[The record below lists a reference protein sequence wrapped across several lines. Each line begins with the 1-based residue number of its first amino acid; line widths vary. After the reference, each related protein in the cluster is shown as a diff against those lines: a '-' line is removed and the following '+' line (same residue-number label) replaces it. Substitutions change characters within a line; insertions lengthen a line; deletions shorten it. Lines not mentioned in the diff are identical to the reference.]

1 MAEPCEP
8 FDLTC
13 KAKEWAT
20 SAVGDAI
27 GSLADGVM
35 EAFGHAIGGLGTIWV
50 RIGTPN
56 LTGGASVVPTGQPPG
71 TAGIDTVLGYATWI
85 GFGVAILGLIAA
97 GVRLAVSRSGQTQ
110 QAVERIGVVLIAVI
124 LISASVGIVTGLLSG
139 ARTGSPTVSFL
150 QNSLWYYTMAVAV
163 LGVIVAGAR
172 MAWEQRAEPG
182 RQLIQG
188 LLTLVVVAGAGLSVV
203 ALLTTAADSFSVW
216 ILNNS
221 LDCNI
226 AAGDGTCFGKSMFQ
240 LLALTA
246 GTAGAGGFGAVL
258 VIILGVVA
266 VFAALAQ
273 IVLMIVRAGALVVLA
288 GMLPVA
294 AAASLSDPQ
303 RTMLRKTSA
312 WLLGFILYKPAAAI
326 VYATA
331 FRLTGT
337 DLFGDDGLVTVLTG
351 LALMLLAL
359 VALPAL
365 MRLIVPAITAVSSG
379 SGGMAGMALAGAAA
393 ALPTGAA
400 LTSRASGSGGNGS
413 SGSGGGSGPSGAGPS
428 GASPAAG
435 GGPAAGGSTAGG
447 GPAAGAA
454 GSSGAAA
461 AGGAGSSGAAAGGAA
476 AGGAAASGAAAGSAA
491 AAVPPVA
498 AASAAMNA
506 AGAAGNAARSA
517 AESATG
523 GPDGAL

>member
-1 MAEPCEP
+1 MADECGA
-8 FDLTC
+8 FDPVC
-13 KAKEWAT
+13 KAKEWAG
-20 SAVGDAI
+20 SAIGDAI

-35 EAFGHAIGGLGTIWV
+35 EAFGHAIGALGTIWV

-56 LTGGASVVPTGQPPG
+56 LTGGAIVVPAGQPPG

-85 GFGVAILGLIAA
+85 AFGVAVLGLIAA
-97 GVRLAVSRSGQTQ
+97 GVRLALSRSGQTQ

-124 LISASVGIVTGLLSG
+124 LISASVAIVTGLLSG

-203 ALLTTAADSFSVW
+203 GLLTTAADAFSVW

-246 GTAGAGGFGAVL
+246 GSGGLGAILA
-258 VIILGVVA
+258 IILGVVA

-273 IVLMIVRAGALVVLA
+273 IMLMIVRAGALVVLA

-326 VYATA
+326 VYASA
-331 FRLTGT
+331 FRLVGA

-365 MRLIVPAITAVSSG
+365 MRLIVPAVTAVSSG
-379 SGGMAGMALAGAAA
+379 SGGMAGMALAGAAS

-400 LTSRASGSGGNGS
+400 LTSRASGGGNGS
-413 SGSGGGSGPSGAGPS
+413 SGSGGSGPSGAGPS
-428 GASPAAG
+428 GASPTASGGSSG
-435 GGPAAGGSTAGG
+435 GGGA
-447 GPAAGAA
+447 AAGAA

-461 AGGAGSSGAAAGGAA
+461 AGGGAGSSGAA

-491 AAVPPVA
+491 AGAAVPPVA

-506 AGAAGNAARSA
+506 AGAVSNAARSA
-517 AESATG
+517 AESSTG
-523 GPDGAL
+523 GPDGAV